1 MPKFLL
7 RVYKL
12 NENTIY
18 YINVTGIYNNRYE
31 LSLTDNAL
39 DASVLSQ
46 EQVYELVS
54 DFRSKN
60 KDLSYFKQ
68 DATHIT
74 EMHPISLQDMD
85 SMLFGVAQ

>member
-1 MPKFLL
+1 
-7 RVYKL
+7 
-12 NENTIY
+12 
-18 YINVTGIYNNRYE
+18 
-31 LSLTDNAL
+31 
-39 DASVLSQ
+39 VLSQ